1 MTYNIHLLGLSEVK
15 HICYNGKQHTLTQ
28 RVVIVDGARLCVEC
42 NRVGVVVVTT
52 TLICYYRTL
61 LLVAMVRGAVV
72 MSIACVN
79 MVKGGMHIGLM
90 VTALASKGNDI
101 ACHQYRNV

>member
-15 HICYNGKQHTLTQ
+15 HFGHNGKQHTLTQ
-28 RVVIVDGARLCVEC
+28 RVVIVDGARLYVEC

-52 TLICYYRTL
+52 TLICYHRAL

-79 MVKGGMHIGLM
+79 MVKGCMHIGLM
-90 VTALASKGNDI
+90 VTALTSKGNDI

>member
-15 HICYNGKQHTLTQ
+15 HIGHNGKQHALTQ

-52 TLICYYRTL
+52 TLICYQCTL
-61 LLVAMVRGAVV
+61 LLVAVVRSAVV

-79 MVKGGMHIGLM
+79 MVKGCMHIGLM

>member
-15 HICYNGKQHTLTQ
+15 HIGHNGKQHALTQ